1 MKILLLEDDPILG
14 QAVEVLLRLEKYDVF
29 WAKSLAEA
37 DKAQDYQLAIL
48 DIGLPDGSGIDYAK
62 KLRDINPQLPFL
74 FLTAI
79 SEENILVEAFE
90 TGACDYIKKPFSN
103 RELLARVKANS
114 REINSTEG
122 KLSRRGFYIELKNRV
137 FRYQDKDI
145 TINPHQLKIFYDFV
159 MTFSTFLA
167 LLHIWSFIEKKV
179 CCFTTFKYNIFKF
192 TFL

>member
-62 KLRDINPQLPFL
+62 KLRDLNPQLPFL

-90 TGACDYIKKPFSN
+90 TGACDYIKKPFSKEEFICRIN
-103 RELLARVKANS
+103 NHIEHISLIEFQKELANFDFLTGVFVSNLAFNH
-114 REINSTEG
+114 I
-122 KLSRRGFYIELKNRV
+122 LC
-137 FRYQDKDI
+137 DI
-145 TINPHQLKIFYDFV
+145 C
-159 MTFSTFLA
+159 
-167 LLHIWSFIEKKV
+167 V
-179 CCFTTFKYNIFKF
+179 C
-192 TFL
+192 L